1 MALTLLVVDDH
12 PSLCRLLQLIVAED
26 DRFGTCLTAQSGEDA
41 VHHAREHQPDV
52 VLLDADL
59 GGQDGLALVP
69 TLREASHGLVVAVFS
84 STAYVSPVIAERAG
98 ADTFIPKGT
107 DLDELLDQLAAL
119 ATKDRTIELRDPVE
133 ALQRP
138 A

>member
-12 PSLCRLLQLIVAED
+12 PSLCRLLELIASED
-26 DRFGTCLTAQSGEDA
+26 DRFGACLTAQSGEAA
-41 VHHAREHQPDV
+41 VQRARDHQPDV

-59 GGQDGLALVP
+59 HGQDGLALIP
-69 TLREASHGLVVAVFS
+69 TLRDAVRGVPVAVFS
-84 STAYVSPVIAERAG
+84 STAYVSPVVAESAG

-107 DLDELLDQLAAL
+107 DLDELLDRLAAL
-119 ATKDRTIELRDPVE
+119 ASGDRTIELPVE
-133 ALQRP
+133 ALPRP